1 MRSGCRLIMM
11 MHIIL
16 DKIFAFYCFGLIEYP
31 LWSAVG
37 QPSLFDLNF
46 IISIELVWW
55 FLDNLGG
62 GVWSYIVIVGHYLLL
77 VVPGLSPWTSRND
90 LPVLILAFEETYLL
104 IVFAVCLV
112 FTYINRGNLLF
123 VSNLIL
129 KLSNA
134 FHVVFYSLL
143 QIIVL
148 FQILLIEL
156 I

>member
-1 MRSGCRLIMM
+1 M
-11 MHIIL
+11 
-16 DKIFAFYCFGLIEYP
+16 
-31 LWSAVG
+31 
-37 QPSLFDLNF
+37 
-46 IISIELVWW
+46 
-55 FLDNLGG
+55 
-62 GVWSYIVIVGHYLLL
+62 
-77 VVPGLSPWTSRND
+77 PGLSPWTSRND